1 LYSPKTWLESFFSI
15 SSSHCCTT
23 DALMPE
29 SSMAAALRSRASTRP
44 DETGRP
50 AVGGGAG
57 PRRGDPET
65 PPSGTDA
72 DVASDV
78 EAAAGVADVA
88 GETSMLTSA
97 AAAPAGTGRA
107 VLGGKL
113 SEGRRS
119 LLGGTGTAG
128 SDGAGPTTDG
138 RRSSAMRGCSCG
150 SGFRTGVLGDDVG
163 DPANV
168 CDHCFDTPAAGD
180 DEPVPADA
188 DTDDDNADEDDD
200 DDDDDEDVEVAGV
213 AAAKEGDEK
222 KAPNLALSEEGAGA
236 AVVVAALGAGSFSHE
251 RR

>member
-23 DALMPE
+23 GALMPE

-57 PRRGDPET
+57 PRRGDPGT
-65 PPSGTDA
+65 PPAGADA
-72 DVASDV
+72 DVANDV
-78 EAAAGVADVA
+78 AAGVADVA

-97 AAAPAGTGRA
+97 AAPAGTGRA
-107 VLGGKL
+107 LLGGKL

-119 LLGGTGTAG
+119 MLGGTGTAG
-128 SDGAGPTTDG
+128 SGAAPTTDG
-138 RRSSAMRGCSCG
+138 RRSSAMRGCGCGCG
-150 SGFRTGVLGDDVG
+150 SGFRAGVLGDDVG
-163 DPANV
+163 EPASV
-168 CDHCFDTPAAGD
+168 CDHCFVTPAADD
-180 DEPVPADA
+180 DEPVAADA
-188 DTDDDNADEDDD
+188 DTDDDNADDDDDD

>member
-1 LYSPKTWLESFFSI
+1 
-15 SSSHCCTT
+15 
-23 DALMPE
+23 
-29 SSMAAALRSRASTRP
+29 
-44 DETGRP
+44 
-50 AVGGGAG
+50 
-57 PRRGDPET
+57 
-65 PPSGTDA
+65 
-72 DVASDV
+72 
-78 EAAAGVADVA
+78 
-88 GETSMLTSA
+88 MLTS
-97 AAAPAGTGRA
+97 AAPAGTGRA
-107 VLGGKL
+107 LLGGKL

-138 RRSSAMRGCSCG
+138 RRSAAMRGCSCG

-163 DPANV
+163 DPASV

-188 DTDDDNADEDDD
+188 DTDDDNADEDDDD

-236 AVVVAALGAGSFSHE
+236 AVVV
-251 RR
+251 